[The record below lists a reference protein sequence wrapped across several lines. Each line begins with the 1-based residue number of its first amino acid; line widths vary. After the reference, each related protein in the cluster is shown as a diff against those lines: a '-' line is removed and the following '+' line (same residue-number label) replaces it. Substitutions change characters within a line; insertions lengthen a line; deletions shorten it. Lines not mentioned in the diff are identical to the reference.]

1 MFLLTRNCMLLRLKE
16 VKPHPSPIGNETPE
30 HMDLCSN
37 ESLLKSST
45 TYIPFLGWTILNLL
59 LTMVELNKAE
69 SWRNTTSSFSH

>member
-16 VKPHPSPIGNETPE
+16 VKPHPSSIGNETTE

-45 TYIPFLGWTILNLL
+45 TYIPFLGCMNYTKLITNYG
-59 LTMVELNKAE
+59 
-69 SWRNTTSSFSH
+69 